1 MQQMKQSQP
10 RLDRVLSPFRAF
22 AQKESSG
29 GILLLI
35 STVIALVWANSRWGD
50 SYSAFWHLHLSVHLG
65 DFSLSES
72 LHGWINDGLMAMFFF
87 VVGLELKREMIAGE
101 LSSRRHAAFPFAA
114 ALGGMVVPA
123 LIYTLLNAQ
132 TVGARGWG
140 IPMATDI
147 AFALAIL
154 SLIPRGV
161 PLTLKIFLTA
171 LAIADDLGA
180 VLVIAIFYSSDISLE
195 NLAIGAVLLTVL
207 IAANALGVR
216 HPLVY
221 AFFGG
226 GVWLAFLFSGVHAT
240 VAGVLVAMTIP
251 ARSRINSA
259 EFVARTKEVI
269 DEFDRLDDDE
279 VPGESVLGRKR
290 LAGLF
295 ELKSAYESCATPLQL
310 LETALH
316 PWVVFFILPLFALAN
331 AGVELGSG
339 SSGLITNPITLGVVL
354 GLIVGKQI
362 GITSFAWLAVRLGL
376 AALPAGVT
384 WRQIYG
390 ISCLGGIGFTMS
402 IFIATLAF
410 ESASLLVAAKTGI
423 LLASLLSAVIGWVVV
438 QLSMAKERVSS
449 NEVD

>member
-1 MQQMKQSQP
+1 
-10 RLDRVLSPFRAF
+10 
-22 AQKESSG
+22 
-29 GILLLI
+29 
-35 STVIALVWANSRWGD
+35 
-50 SYSAFWHLHLSVHLG
+50 
-65 DFSLSES
+65 
-72 LHGWINDGLMAMFFF
+72 MAMFFF